1 MSIVNNKT
9 FYILILICFVTSIV
23 SQPKIIIIEKVED
36 NNPRGHQDNEPW
48 NKGHKKDQP
57 FEEKGRLPQHIKDQI
72 EKDRQKNQFYHP
84 PSNQGMFKPPNFQ
97 REEAFKA
104 MARNCMIKWVLFGV
118 GMFFL
123 GVFVVGVLYVA
134 VTYYNRWLQ
143 NKQKMFYNH
152 LTYLRPKETNLNEI
166 NNQSINNDNDIVPN
180 ASQDV
185 FLEMSK
191 VNKNEKKMYTNSD
204 IMEINDKM

>member
-1 MSIVNNKT
+1 MSIMNKKYL
-9 FYILILICFVTSIV
+9 YILILICFVSAIV
-23 SQPKIIIIEKVED
+23 SQPKIIITEKVEE
-36 NNPRGHQDNEPW
+36 NHPRGHQNNKPW
-48 NKGHKKDQP
+48 DKGHKKDQP
-57 FEEKGRLPQHIKDQI
+57 FEETGRLPEHIKDQI

-84 PSNQGMFKPPNFQ
+84 PSKQGMFKPPNFQ

-104 MARNCMIKWVLFGV
+104 MARNCMIKWVLFGI

-123 GVFVVGVLYVA
+123 GVFAVGILYVGVI
-134 VTYYNRWLQ
+134 YYNRWLR

-152 LTYLRPKETNLNEI
+152 LTYLRPKETTINEI
-166 NNQSINNDNDIVPN
+166 NNQSINNDKDIVPN

-185 FLEMSK
+185 FLELSK

-204 IMEINDKM
+204 IMEMNDKM